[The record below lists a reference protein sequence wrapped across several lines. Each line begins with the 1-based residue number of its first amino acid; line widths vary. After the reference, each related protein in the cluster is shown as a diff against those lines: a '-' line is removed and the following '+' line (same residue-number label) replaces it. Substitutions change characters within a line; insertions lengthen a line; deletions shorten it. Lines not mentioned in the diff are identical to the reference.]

1 MNSPTGTFNE
11 SGTTALTNPTAL
23 FGGPAFTYN
32 GGWGLRGDPQQT
44 LPSVS
49 AGGTA
54 HTDGSTN
61 GELGDGKSFL
71 APFATRPLNYLVAG
85 VHSL

>member
-1 MNSPTGTFNE
+1 MISPTSTFNE

-32 GGWGLRGDPQQT
+32 GGWGLRGDTQQT
-44 LPSVS
+44 VPSVS
-49 AGGTA
+49 AGGNV

-61 GELGDGKSFL
+61 GKLGAGKSFL
-71 APFATRPLNYLVAG
+71 APFASRPLSYLVAG
-85 VHSL
+85 IYSL